1 MSTQQET
8 KQDKIRQLLEMQRRF
23 IARDRERGVD
33 MREYFTPEEDSPL
46 HNYRQKYMQRA
57 MEVVELAH
65 GEKGS
70 KR

>member
-1 MSTQQET
+1 MSTKQE
-8 KQDKIRQLLEMQRRF
+8 KIEKLLEMQRRF

-33 MREYFTPEEDSPL
+33 MQEYFTPEEDSPL
-46 HNYRQKYMQRA
+46 HNYRQEYMQHA

-65 GEKGS
+65 EEKGS

>member
-1 MSTQQET
+1 
-8 KQDKIRQLLEMQRRF
+8 MQRRF

-46 HNYRQKYMQRA
+46 HNYRQEYMQRA